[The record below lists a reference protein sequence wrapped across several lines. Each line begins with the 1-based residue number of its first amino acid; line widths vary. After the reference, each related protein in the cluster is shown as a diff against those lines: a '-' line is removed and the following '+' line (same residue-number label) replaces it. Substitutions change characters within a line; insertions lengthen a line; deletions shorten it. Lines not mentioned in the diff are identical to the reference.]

1 MEVIHNKIIKFNNAF
16 DPNSFIDLIENV
28 SKSSY
33 PLQQVERRPHLT
45 MELPTL
51 FSSLDDVNAVRLRSL
66 CISAMFPYI
75 SQYIS
80 LYNLTKMVPKKEFI
94 TVSKLEAGNSMGEHA
109 DDDQLDSN
117 NFICMAYLNDN
128 YEGGSLYFPDL
139 DIEYKPR
146 QGDVIIYQAKEKH
159 MVRELVSGVRYSIG
173 YGLRGPVISV

>member
-16 DPNSFIDLIENV
+16 NPNPFIDLIEDV

-33 PLQQVERRPHLT
+33 PLQYVDRRPHLT

-51 FSSLDDVNAVRLRSL
+51 FSNLDDVNAVRLRSL

-80 LYNLTKMVPKKEFI
+80 LYGFTNMVPKKQFI
-94 TVSKLEAGNSMGEHA
+94 TVSKLETGNSMGEHK
-109 DDDQLDSN
+109 DDDQADSN

-128 YEGGSLYFPDL
+128 YQGGHLYFPDL
-139 DIEYKPR
+139 DIEYKPTA
-146 QGDVIIYQAKEKH
+146 GDVIIYQAKEKH
-159 MVRELVSGVRYSIG
+159 MVTKLDYGTRYSIG
-173 YGLRGPVISV
+173 YGLRGPVV